1 MAPALGEIYRDAR
14 ERFEQAGLTTPDL
27 DARLLV
33 TEFLDIGWTDLM
45 IRAETEIPAEKA
57 EALQALVARR
67 LSGEPVHRI
76 LGHREF
82 YGLDLKLSSA
92 TLEPRP
98 DTETLIEAV
107 RPFVLE
113 TVGIKGGCR
122 VLDLGTGT
130 GAIALSLLSL
140 SPDVTAVATDISPAA
155 LETAQENADISGMAD
170 RFTGIVSDW
179 FAEVEG
185 EFDLIVSNP
194 PYIARAAIESLAPD
208 VRLFDPMAAL
218 DGGLDGLAAYRAIA
232 ADVADHLAK
241 KGMVAVEIG
250 HDQRQTVA
258 ALFSDAGFALA
269 SAHRDLGGNDRA
281 LLFRPHADRG

>member
-218 DGGLDGLAAYRAIA
+218 DGGLDGLAAYRVIA
-232 ADVADHLAK
+232 ADAANHLAK

-269 SAHRDLGGNDRA
+269 SAHRDFGGNHRA